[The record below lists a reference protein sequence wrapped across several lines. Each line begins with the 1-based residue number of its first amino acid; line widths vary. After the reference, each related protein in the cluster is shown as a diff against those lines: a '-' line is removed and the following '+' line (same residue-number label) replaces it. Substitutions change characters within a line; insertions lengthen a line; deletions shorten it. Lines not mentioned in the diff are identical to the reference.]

1 MWNNER
7 DRTQILA
14 GIEWAVRIGKTLGDA
29 GRSLLDTARDAMGA
43 DACSVFV
50 LDAAGD
56 ELRGARGT
64 WDWTRSSF
72 GARLE
77 HWPNVRAV
85 IESQIP
91 AHVNGNNAL
100 GGEVGWFETRG
111 IAGCLCTPLLSGGAT
126 VGVMFWDYTDSAV
139 APREQDSRF
148 AQSVAASWAIAAM
161 GVQAGA

>member
-14 GIEWAVRIGKTLGDA
+14 GIDWAVRIGRTLDDA
-29 GRSLLDTARDAMGA
+29 GPSLLETARDAMGA

-91 AHVNGNNAL
+91 AHVNGNNARR
-100 GGEVGWFETRG
+100 RG
-111 IAGCLCTPLLSGGAT
+111 RL
-126 VGVMFWDYTDSAV
+126 V
-139 APREQDSRF
+139 RDSRNRRLPVH
-148 AQSVAASWAIAAM
+148 SVALRRRDRRRDVL
-161 GVQAGA
+161 GLH